1 MESASFE
8 SEEKLRRE
16 LIAILLSASKSPVPT
31 RIKFQKELFLLTR
44 SFPKFEKLFPFTAY
58 RFGPYSSNA
67 EAILENNDELFIED
81 KYGIHLTD
89 SGKRLQEKAESTMS
103 PNNREMLRK
112 VSEMISTICQNMND
126 EELMYLIYTTYGYE
140 KHSDIYQHL
149 YEKRE
154 TIAKRLYNKG
164 IISYQKYQELLE

>member
-1 MESASFE
+1 
-8 SEEKLRRE
+8 
-16 LIAILLSASKSPVPT
+16 
-31 RIKFQKELFLLTR
+31 
-44 SFPKFEKLFPFTAY
+44 
-58 RFGPYSSNA
+58 
-67 EAILENNDELFIED
+67 
-81 KYGIHLTD
+81 
-89 SGKRLQEKAESTMS
+89 
-103 PNNREMLRK
+103 MLRK